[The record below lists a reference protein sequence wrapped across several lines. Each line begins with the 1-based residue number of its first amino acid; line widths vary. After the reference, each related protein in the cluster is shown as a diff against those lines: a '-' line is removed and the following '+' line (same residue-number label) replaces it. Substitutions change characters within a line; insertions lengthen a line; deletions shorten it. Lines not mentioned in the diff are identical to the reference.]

1 MSSDDMFEKL
11 TALKDTIE
19 TLEKQMERGMTEQ
32 EKQEAIGMVSQT
44 IELLQKLQ
52 GEEALKTAR
61 VVDAAEDDESPL
73 K

>member
-1 MSSDDMFEKL
+1 MSSNDMLDKL
-11 TALKDTIE
+11 NALKDTIE

-32 EKQEAIGMVSQT
+32 EKMEAIGMVSQT

-52 GEEALKTAR
+52 GDEALKTAR
-61 VVDAAEDDESPL
+61 VVEPKEEDESPL